1 MYSIQLRYWGVF
13 ILYSKDEIFVE
24 ESYMIINMEI
34 KIYKKDLDYSYSLGA
49 FPTLELLNKH
59 TNDVIDIYVHSS
71 FQNKEVKDKIL
82 KKLNRE
88 FKTNDKLIEKLSPK
102 ENCYIVGVFKKYKDT
117 LDKNSDHLLLDNPS
131 NMGNLGTIIR
141 SSLGFGIKN
150 IAIIKPGVDYFDPKT
165 IRASMG
171 SIFNVNIAY
180 FNSLEE
186 YKKEFNEHTI
196 YAFMLKAT
204 NTLQNFKFKKGLSTL
219 AFGNEA
225 TGLNDSYL
233 DNNSIIIKHSHEIDS
248 LNITNAVSIA
258 LYEFNRQNN

>member
-1 MYSIQLRYWGVF
+1 
-13 ILYSKDEIFVE
+13 
-24 ESYMIINMEI
+24 MEI
-34 KIYKKDLDYSYSLGA
+34 KVYKKEDTYSYSLGA

-59 TNDVIDIYVHSS
+59 IKDVIDIYVHSS
-71 FQNKEVKDKIL
+71 FNNKEVKEKIL
-82 KKLNRE
+82 AKLGRN

-102 ENCYIVGVFKKYKDT
+102 ENCYIVGIFRKYQDI
-117 LDKNSDHLLLDNPS
+117 LDKNENHLLLDNPS

-171 SIFNVNIAY
+171 SIFNINIQY
-180 FNSLEE
+180 FSSIDE
-186 YKKEFNEHTI
+186 YKNQFKDHTI

-204 NTLQNFKFKKGLSTL
+204 NTLQTFNFKKGISTL

-225 TGLNDSYL
+225 TGLSDSYL
-233 DNNSIIIKHSHEIDS
+233 DNNSIIIKHSNEIDS

>member
-1 MYSIQLRYWGVF
+1 
-13 ILYSKDEIFVE
+13 
-24 ESYMIINMEI
+24 MEI
-34 KIYKKDLDYSYSLGA
+34 KVYKKEDTYSYSLGA

-59 TNDVIDIYVHSS
+59 TKDVIDIYVHSS
-71 FQNKEVKDKIL
+71 FNNKEVKEKIL
-82 KKLNRE
+82 AKLGRN

-102 ENCYIVGVFKKYKDT
+102 ENCYIVGIFRKYQDI
-117 LDKNSDHLLLDNPS
+117 LDKNENHLLLDNPS

-171 SIFNVNIAY
+171 SIFNINIQY
-180 FNSLEE
+180 FSSIDE
-186 YKKEFNEHTI
+186 YKNQFKDHTI

-204 NTLQNFKFKKGLSTL
+204 NTLQTFKFKKGFSTL

-225 TGLNDSYL
+225 TGLSDSYL
-233 DNNSIIIKHSHEIDS
+233 DNNSIIIKHSNEIDS

>member
-1 MYSIQLRYWGVF
+1 
-13 ILYSKDEIFVE
+13 
-24 ESYMIINMEI
+24 MEI
-34 KIYKKDLDYSYSLGA
+34 KVYKKEDTYSYSLGA

-59 TNDVIDIYVHSS
+59 IKDVIDIYVHSS
-71 FQNKEVKDKIL
+71 FNNKEVKEKIL
-82 KKLNRE
+82 AKLGKN

-102 ENCYIVGVFKKYKDT
+102 ENCYIVGIFRKYQDI
-117 LDKNSDHLLLDNPS
+117 LDKNENHLLLDNPS

-171 SIFNVNIAY
+171 SIFNINIQY
-180 FNSLEE
+180 FSSIDE
-186 YKKEFNEHTI
+186 YKNQFKDHTI

-204 NTLQNFKFKKGLSTL
+204 NTLQTFKFKKGLSTL

-225 TGLNDSYL
+225 TGLSDSYL
-233 DNNSIIIKHSHEIDS
+233 DNNSIIIKHSNEIDS